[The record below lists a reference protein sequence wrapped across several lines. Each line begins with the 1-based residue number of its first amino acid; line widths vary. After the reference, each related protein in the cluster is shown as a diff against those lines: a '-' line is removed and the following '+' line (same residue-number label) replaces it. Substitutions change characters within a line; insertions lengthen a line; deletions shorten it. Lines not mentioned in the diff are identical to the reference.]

1 MSNVLF
7 KRREREIGSAVEIVA
22 RKGCNEILEK
32 EKKKAET
39 ESQNQGEKDGLVG
52 IAVSYDMG
60 WQKRGRVITPSQVM
74 VRQWGLSQAKF
85 YHMQPGASPA
95 GFVTLVKGQER
106 QLKS

>member
-1 MSNVLF
+1 M
-7 KRREREIGSAVEIVA
+7 
-22 RKGCNEILEK
+22 EK
-32 EKKKAET
+32 EKKKAKT

-60 WQKRGRVITPSQVM
+60 WQKRGKVTTPSQVM

-95 GFVTLVKGQER
+95 GFVTLAKSQEPG
-106 QLKS
+106 S